1 MIIKLNEWE
10 WVHALNVGNMR
21 YTANWHKKD
30 ASYYDKKRMEDARTA
45 QQRACVCELAVAKA
59 TNRYWSGSVWKAN
72 DHNRFKRKIADVGHN
87 IEVRC
92 VRTSTS
98 AAVRE
103 QQLGKGL
110 VLFVARTLNEE
121 LTEVEILGYLDYDI
135 AWELGK
141 TPHYVDVDK
150 EEEGKRTR
158 TVDKEHLRE
167 YVPRNI
173 LE

>member
-30 ASYYDKKRMEDARTA
+30 ASYYDKKRMEDDRTA

-59 TNRYWSGSVWKAN
+59 TNRYWSGSVWKKD
-72 DHNRFKRKIADVGHN
+72 DHDRFKQKIADVGHN

-92 VRTSTS
+92 VRTSEP
-98 AAVRE
+98 ALRE

-110 VLFVARTLNEE
+110 FLFAARTTNDE
-121 LTEVEILGYLDYDI
+121 LTEVEILGYLDYDT

-141 TPHYVDVDK
+141 TPHYVNFD
-150 EEEGKRTR
+150 EEKEGKRTR
-158 TVDKEHLRE
+158 TVDRKHLME
-167 YVPRNI
+167 FVPKHI